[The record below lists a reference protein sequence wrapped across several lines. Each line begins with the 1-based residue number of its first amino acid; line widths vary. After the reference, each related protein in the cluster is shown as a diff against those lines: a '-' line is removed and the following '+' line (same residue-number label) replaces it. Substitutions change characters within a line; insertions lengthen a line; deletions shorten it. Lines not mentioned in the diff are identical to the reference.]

1 MQLSGIWSPAVYW
14 TKVVLY
20 MLPFLHAI
28 FNPIIYFAMSRNFRK
43 MAVRNIKKC
52 YKCQPVAGGTGQQ
65 AGPGAGPPAHTV
77 AHMPRRPLPTPALTH
92 NFPASTQEATAAGA
106 VHQLLDCQAVAA
118 VAETAD
124 TFGAWPT
131 FELRASHLPQWQSR
145 PSNMTA
151 TIRKKSV
158 INCLLPTARVRSP
171 RPVSIRVDNSSNK
184 PSNEMIE
191 EEDILALR
199 LMNRA
204 VSRQQLQVQRS
215 LQSERNEDST
225 TDK

>member
-1 MQLSGIWSPAVYW
+1 
-14 TKVVLY
+14 
-20 MLPFLHAI
+20 
-28 FNPIIYFAMSRNFRK
+28 
-43 MAVRNIKKC
+43 
-52 YKCQPVAGGTGQQ
+52 
-65 AGPGAGPPAHTV
+65 
-77 AHMPRRPLPTPALTH
+77 
-92 NFPASTQEATAAGA
+92 
-106 VHQLLDCQAVAA
+106 
-118 VAETAD
+118 
-124 TFGAWPT
+124 
-131 FELRASHLPQWQSR
+131 
-145 PSNMTA
+145 MTA

-215 LQSERNEDST
+215 LQSERNEDSS